1 MSDVGCAAETLCG
14 LIDKYDD
21 EVVDKFIDELPFL
34 FEGNQINY
42 NFVKG
47 LDDQDPIGKLYK
59 RMARIIHPDKSD
71 DNKEERTKDFQD
83 LNNAVVTLRSNP
95 GAFNL
100 LCSKLLLARPPLSS
114 LRESTSSTEN
124 VAVARAPVFKTESCN
139 LYNENKEKYTA
150 TTCRQEQTKRQKK
163 NSGDVEIPLTI
174 DETDKDENDSER
186 AMKIFIDAYYD
197 FFSKTTALETGGEI
211 DPYFFAKGRVEKN
224 TQNRMTVLP
233 FNGEP
238 IYETGFNGRVELN
251 VSESLK
257 NRSYEEMTNAAITN
271 KAMTKDELSIQFREK
286 FDVVPLCGPIR
297 GATGDQKAEQ
307 VVSNDDRGRKI
318 SAVKSAKRSQ
328 SAPTGYGRRLVEER
342 FKYTPGPRS
351 GKTIGGGSKT
361 RKKRKRNQKQT
372 KRKQRRGRKTR
383 RK

>member
-34 FEGNQINY
+34 FKYNQINY

-95 GAFNL
+95 GAFDL

-150 TTCRQEQTKRQKK
+150 TTCQQGTKRK
-163 NSGDVEIPLTI
+163 NIPGSDENSSTI
-174 DETDKDENDSER
+174 DKPENDLEL
-186 AMKIFIDAYYD
+186 AMNIFIEAYFD
-197 FFSKTTALETGGEI
+197 FYAKSPGSETGGEI
-211 DPYFFAKGRVEKN
+211 DPYFYAILVVKQN
-224 TQNRMTVLP
+224 TERRITVLP
-233 FNGEP
+233 FNGGPSSEN
-238 IYETGFNGRVELN
+238 GFNQHVKSFVLFKSEGRIGYMSEKEL
-251 VSESLK
+251 LDIFHA
-257 NRSYEEMTNAAITN
+257 R
-271 KAMTKDELSIQFREK
+271 
-286 FDVVPLCGPIR
+286 FDAVTLCGPIR

-328 SAPTGYGRRLVEER
+328 SAPKLTSYGSRLVEVR
-342 FKYTPGPRS
+342 FEDPLR

-361 RKKRKRNQKQT
+361 RKKRKRKQKQT